1 MGFKIEDL
9 AMGKMDKQQFQVD
22 YMPMWRMLDEWE
34 RKLPNG
40 FKDVPMKAIFERI
53 YEYAIVTSGLD
64 RADNLVRVEN
74 LNKQN
79 LLWFTK
85 ADTLEAE
92 NSRLKERILEL
103 EKTIPKRVQCVEE
116 HEDPLS
122 EPQE

>member
-9 AMGKMDKQQFQVD
+9 ALGKMAKHNFNID
-22 YMPMWRMLDEWE
+22 YQPMWKMLDEWE
-34 RKLPNG
+34 RKTPGG
-40 FKDVPMKAIFERI
+40 FKNIEMKSIFERI
-53 YEYAIVTSGLD
+53 YEYAIVSSGLD

-103 EKTIPKRVQCVEE
+103 EKTIPKRIQCVEE